1 MSDLGKRAVDAPT
14 NTKTIEQT
22 TALRGWLTAL
32 LAQTVQAET
41 AIKYRI
47 ADLETEASRLRTHLE
62 QTTSA
67 IETLR
72 RSIHTVDEAIGV
84 GSGNFMLQLRPIIDP
99 KLRRLKAND
108 ASRDQ
113 SSQCARSGV
122 RAGSSDALGM
132 ASDGPRTDP
141 KPVKMRAERSMI
153 RN

>member
-1 MSDLGKRAVDAPT
+1 MSDLGERAVDAPT

-41 AIKYRI
+41 AIKYRV

-72 RSIHTVDEAIGV
+72 RSIHTVDEAIRRRFRELHASAAPDYRSEAAEVESERRVERPEQPV
-84 GSGNFMLQLRPIIDP
+84 G
-99 KLRRLKAND
+99 
-108 ASRDQ
+108 
-113 SSQCARSGV
+113 
-122 RAGSSDALGM
+122 
-132 ASDGPRTDP
+132 
-141 KPVKMRAERSMI
+141 AERRES
-153 RN
+153 RQQRRPRHGE

>member
-47 ADLETEASRLRTHLE
+47 ADLETEAGRLQTHLE

-72 RSIHTVDEAIGV
+72 RSIHTVDEAIG
-84 GSGNFMLQLRPIIDP
+84 
-99 KLRRLKAND
+99 RRFRELH
-108 ASRDQ
+108 ASAAPDYRLEAAEVESERRVESPEQ
-113 SSQCARSGV
+113 PA
-122 RAGSSDALGM
+122 
-132 ASDGPRTDP
+132 
-141 KPVKMRAERSMI
+141 RAERRES
-153 RN
+153 RQQRRPRHGE

>member
-72 RSIHTVDEAIGV
+72 RSIHTVDEAI
-84 GSGNFMLQLRPIIDP
+84 RPSIQGT
-99 KLRRLKAND
+99 
-108 ASRDQ
+108 SCF
-113 SSQCARSGV
+113 SCARLSI
-122 RAGSSDALGM
+122 
-132 ASDGPRTDP
+132 
-141 KPVKMRAERSMI
+141 RSCGG
-153 RN
+153 

>member
-47 ADLETEASRLRTHLE
+47 ADLETEAGRLRTHLE
-62 QTTSA
+62 QTTAA

-72 RSIHTVDEAIGV
+72 RSIHTVDEPIGRRFRELEATAALDHRSETAEV
-84 GSGNFMLQLRPIIDP
+84 QGERRVESPARPARAQP
-99 KLRRLKAND
+99 HESRPGRR
-108 ASRDQ
+108 RRQ
-113 SSQCARSGV
+113 S
-122 RAGSSDALGM
+122 
-132 ASDGPRTDP
+132 
-141 KPVKMRAERSMI
+141 E
-153 RN
+153 

>member
-47 ADLETEASRLRTHLE
+47 ADLETEASRLRTHRE

-72 RSIHTVDEAIGV
+72 RSIHTVDESIGRRFRELHSSAAPDYRSEAAEGESERRV
-84 GSGNFMLQLRPIIDP
+84 ERPE
-99 KLRRLKAND
+99 
-108 ASRDQ
+108 Q
-113 SSQCARSGV
+113 
-122 RAGSSDALGM
+122 
-132 ASDGPRTDP
+132 
-141 KPVKMRAERSMI
+141 PVRAERRES
-153 RN
+153 RQQRRPRHGE

>member
-47 ADLETEASRLRTHLE
+47 ADLETEAGRLRTHLE

-72 RSIHTVDEAIGV
+72 RSIHTVDEAIG
-84 GSGNFMLQLRPIIDP
+84 
-99 KLRRLKAND
+99 RRFRELH
-108 ASRDQ
+108 ASATLDHQ
-113 SSQCARSGV
+113 SEAAEVESER
-122 RAGSSDALGM
+122 
-132 ASDGPRTDP
+132 
-141 KPVKMRAERSMI
+141 RAENREQPAHAERRES
-153 RN
+153 RQQRRPRHGE

>member
-41 AIKYRI
+41 TLRYRL
-47 ADLETEASRLRTHLE
+47 ADLETEAQRLGTHIE

-72 RSIHTVDEAIGV
+72 RSIHTVDEAIGRRIRE
-84 GSGNFMLQLRPIIDP
+84 LQ
-99 KLRRLKAND
+99 
-108 ASRDQ
+108 ASAALDHR
-113 SSQCARSGV
+113 SEAAEVESERSGE
-122 RAGSSDALGM
+122 S
-132 ASDGPRTDP
+132 PEQ
-141 KPVKMRAERSMI
+141 PVRAERRES
-153 RN
+153 RRQRRPGHGG